1 MKYLCDMF
9 NLFCIILEC
18 HGETLFV
25 QVSITGDGSHA
36 AKIVG
41 LGEEINDYYKLVNIG
56 TEAAVPAD
64 VKSSFSFLHDKI
76 SK

>member
-18 HGETLFV
+18 LGETLFV

-41 LGEEINDYYKLVNIG
+41 RGEINDYYKLVNIG

-64 VKSSFSFLHDKI
+64 VKSSFSLLHDKI
-76 SK
+76 ST